1 MTQTTTPAKREQ
13 TAAAR
18 PVQLKDLHAKPELAA
33 LHGEFLNKLNAA
45 PNPNWIKTNQGVKYI
60 PIERIEHL
68 LRTIYQRWE
77 WQVMDYKVIANSICV
92 HGRLRVQEPTTL
104 EWIEMDGLGAV
115 PIQVK
120 SGSNPTAFDAIIPN
134 AVQKNLP
141 AAESFAL
148 KDAAEKLGK
157 VFGGDLNRKDEI
169 AFRSVY
175 AEWVNG
181 EAKEESK

>member
-1 MTQTTTPAKREQ
+1 MAQQNGLAKRTSLPSLHKSPEM
-13 TAAAR
+13 AAT
-18 PVQLKDLHAKPELAA
+18 
-33 LHGEFLNKLNAA
+33 HGEFLNKLNT
-45 PNPNWIKTNQGVKYI
+45 PPDPSWIKTNQGVKYL
-60 PIERIEHL
+60 PIERVEHL

-77 WQVMDYKVIANSICV
+77 WQVMDFKVIANSICV

-115 PIQVK
+115 PIQVSK
-120 SGSNPTAFDAIIPN
+120 GSNPTAFDAIIPN

-148 KDAAEKLGK
+148 KDAADKLGK

-175 AEWVNG
+175 AEWVNS
-181 EAKEESK
+181 EAKEETK